1 MCTSSAAS
9 HDPCL
14 LEGLLWSREDEDHHD
29 WIVDCNATREPN
41 EDDVFKMIPRETGAQ
56 DDVDKEK
63 DAMPGSNDERVV
75 MLTEEENFL
84 YLLPRSNHYQG

>member
-41 EDDVFKMIPRETGAQ
+41 EDDVFKMIPRET
-56 DDVDKEK
+56 
-63 DAMPGSNDERVV
+63 
-75 MLTEEENFL
+75 MLTKRRMPCQAVMMRESL
-84 YLLPRSNHYQG
+84 C